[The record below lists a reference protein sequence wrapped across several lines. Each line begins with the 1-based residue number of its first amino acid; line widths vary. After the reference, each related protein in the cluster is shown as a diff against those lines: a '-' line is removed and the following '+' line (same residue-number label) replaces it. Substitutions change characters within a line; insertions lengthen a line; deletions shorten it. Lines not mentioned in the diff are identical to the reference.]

1 MQKEFHHP
9 SIPTKISEKI
19 IYDTYCDNYD
29 SIHYLFVEFQFSWLQ
44 QAYKALKDID
54 KYYILIYLYKENFTE
69 LNEIFKVKS
78 YEEFYFNPRFELDKI
93 NIIQI
98 AKKLRLSKET
108 ARRKILELEEDGI
121 LIKNKKSIAVTLKAG
136 LLQKPVNT
144 INSFSKI
151 LQYVSKLLYDNK
163 TVKKYYEKDF
173 FIKKIKERFTQILAI
188 FLEYQIEY
196 LLTRKTLVNNDIE
209 MWFIYGSVLYN
220 QIMYLKKSEV
230 HKTNYLA
237 ELVCSN
243 SFRSDDHNKS
253 AVGLLHDEM
262 RKLGSLV
269 MECGDLNRVPAGS
282 SMSVDR
288 VNFSKS
294 IEGKIKNNPL
304 IKIVREEVKYIPEN
318 WKKTISENV
327 TALQS
332 GPNKVHLS
340 MKQYRVN
347 TMNQNY
353 NIFDTL
359 WIFILENGRWGVK
372 FRSSYLSASSEVI
385 NSVSSD

>member
-1 MQKEFHHP
+1 MQKEFSHP

-230 HKTNYLA
+230 KNHYQKQWIEEVLNVGDKKGINAMTI
-237 ELVCSN
+237 
-243 SFRSDDHNKS
+243 SDLTGIPRPT
-253 AVGLLHDEM
+253 VI
-262 RKLGSLV
+262 RKLKVLLKQKDIFKDPNNLYYISKGKLLT
-269 MECGDLNRVPAGS
+269 ELNKQRLI
-282 SMSVDR
+282 
-288 VNFSKS
+288 N
-294 IEGKIKNNPL
+294 IKNLSSIISRINN
-304 IKIVREEVKYIPEN
+304 IVFF
-318 WKKTISENV
+318 S
-327 TALQS
+327 
-332 GPNKVHLS
+332 
-340 MKQYRVN
+340 
-347 TMNQNY
+347 
-353 NIFDTL
+353 
-359 WIFILENGRWGVK
+359 
-372 FRSSYLSASSEVI
+372 
-385 NSVSSD
+385 

>member
-1 MQKEFHHP
+1 MQKEFSHP

-151 LQYVSKLLYDNK
+151 LQYVSKLLYDK
-163 TVKKYYEKDF
+163 KSVKKYYAKDF
-173 FIKKIKERFTQILAI
+173 FVKKIKERFTQILAI

-230 HKTNYLA
+230 KNHYQKQWIEEVLNVGDKKGINAMTI
-237 ELVCSN
+237 
-243 SFRSDDHNKS
+243 SDLTGIPRPT
-253 AVGLLHDEM
+253 VI
-262 RKLGSLV
+262 RKLKILLKQKDIFKDSNNLYYISKGKLLT
-269 MECGDLNRVPAGS
+269 ELNKQRLI
-282 SMSVDR
+282 
-288 VNFSKS
+288 N
-294 IEGKIKNNPL
+294 IKN
-304 IKIVREEVKYIPEN
+304 
-318 WKKTISENV
+318 
-327 TALQS
+327 
-332 GPNKVHLS
+332 
-340 MKQYRVN
+340 
-347 TMNQNY
+347 
-353 NIFDTL
+353 
-359 WIFILENGRWGVK
+359 
-372 FRSSYLSASSEVI
+372 LSAIISRI
-385 NSVSSD
+385 NNIVFFS

>member
-1 MQKEFHHP
+1 MQKDFGHP
-9 SIPTKISEKI
+9 SIPTKISEKK

-108 ARRKILELEEDGI
+108 TRRKILELEEDGI

-151 LQYVSKLLYDNK
+151 LQYVSKLLYDK
-163 TVKKYYEKDF
+163 KSVKKYYEKDF

-209 MWFIYGSVLYN
+209 MWFIYGSALYN
-220 QIMYLKKSEV
+220 QIMYLKKSETKNHYQKEWIEEV
-230 HKTNYLA
+230 LNVGDKKGINAMTI
-237 ELVCSN
+237 
-243 SFRSDDHNKS
+243 SDLTGIPRPT
-253 AVGLLHDEM
+253 VI
-262 RKLGSLV
+262 RKLKVLLKQKDIFKDPNNLYYISKGKLLT
-269 MECGDLNRVPAGS
+269 ELNKQRLI
-282 SMSVDR
+282 
-288 VNFSKS
+288 N
-294 IEGKIKNNPL
+294 IKN
-304 IKIVREEVKYIPEN
+304 
-318 WKKTISENV
+318 
-327 TALQS
+327 
-332 GPNKVHLS
+332 
-340 MKQYRVN
+340 
-347 TMNQNY
+347 
-353 NIFDTL
+353 
-359 WIFILENGRWGVK
+359 
-372 FRSSYLSASSEVI
+372 LSAIISRI
-385 NSVSSD
+385 NNIVFFS